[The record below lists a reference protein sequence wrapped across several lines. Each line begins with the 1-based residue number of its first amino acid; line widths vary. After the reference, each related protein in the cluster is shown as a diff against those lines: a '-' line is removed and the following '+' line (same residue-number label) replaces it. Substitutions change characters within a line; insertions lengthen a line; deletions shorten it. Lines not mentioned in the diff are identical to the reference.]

1 MPRPLSRLLT
11 TALAALALAG
21 CPDGRSMCRV
31 GADCPSGVCRSDGT
45 CSNPRDAGVPDA
57 PVEASDAPTETEDAP
72 VEMSDVG
79 TTDAGARVCDGNGDG
94 IVSRAEVPLR
104 AGLRATFR
112 IATDATVSTA
122 GTGSGSDRTWDYTG
136 SYPGD
141 EDVLVELQAPGAN
154 WWAAE
159 FPTATH
165 AARLAQSSTN
175 LGIFQI
181 TDDALLLLGVAS
193 PTPGTFTQT
202 LLTYDPPV
210 TVLAFPLESGDTFS
224 TTSTVSGQAAGVA
237 VFYTEEYSSVVDAA
251 GTLRTPF
258 GDVEALRVR
267 TEMTRTSG
275 LATLTSQRQFTF
287 VGECFG
293 IAAVITS
300 GAFESD
306 VEFTDAAEIRRLAP

>member
-1 MPRPLSRLLT
+1 MSRPSFLRPLAVLT
-11 TALAALALAG
+11 MMIALG
-21 CPDGRSMCRV
+21 CADGRDDCRI

-45 CSNPRDAGVPDA
+45 CSMPRDAGTGDVPMGEDA
-57 PVEASDAPTETEDAP
+57 PIEVTDAP
-72 VEMSDVG
+72 VEM
-79 TTDAGARVCDGNGDG
+79 TDANTDGGSRVCSGDHDG
-94 IVSRAEVPLR
+94 IVTRTEVPLR

-112 IATDATVSTA
+112 VATDATVSTT
-122 GTGSGSDRTWDYTG
+122 GTISGGTRTWDYTG

-141 EDVLVELQAPGAN
+141 ADVLVELQAPGAN

-181 TDDALLLLGVAS
+181 TDGALLLLGVAS
-193 PTPGTFTQT
+193 PEPGTFTQT
-202 LLTYDPPV
+202 LLTYEPAV
-210 TVLAFPLESGDTFS
+210 TVLAFPLENGDTFS

-237 VFYTEEYSSVVDAA
+237 VFYTETYSSVVDAA
-251 GTLRTPF
+251 GELRTPF

-300 GAFESD
+300 DAFETE
-306 VEFTDAAEIRRLAP
+306 VEFTTASEIRRLAP